1 MSDLVFFLALG
12 LAFLGLLILWL
23 QRARESPV
31 SQSKLSETAETLK
44 AIQLE
49 PLPRESLEKIF
60 ALQDWEFVL
69 EQAPLHIQRAFRHR
83 RTTVALEWLRQT
95 RARARRL
102 MELHRRAVRGNVHL
116 SPATEIHLTFSYIVF
131 LLLCSMMHLLIWSGG
146 PFWLRRTVT
155 YTAVL
160 AEQLY
165 YRFGRLL
172 IGFDP
177 ADLSKIRAS

>member
-1 MSDLVFFLALG
+1 MSDLIFFLALG
-12 LAFLGLLILWL
+12 MAFLVLLLLWL
-23 QRARESPV
+23 QRVRESSV
-31 SQSKLSETAETLK
+31 SQSKLAETEETLK

-60 ALQDWEFVL
+60 ALQDWEFVSN
-69 EQAPLHIQRAFRHR
+69 QAPLHIQRAFLR
-83 RTTVALEWLRQT
+83 RRKTVALLWLRQT
-95 RARARRL
+95 RTKARRL

-116 SPATEIHLTFSYIVF
+116 SPATEIYLTFSYIVF

-172 IGFDP
+172 IGLDP
-177 ADLSKIRAS
+177 ADLNKIRAS